1 MGKADVQQVE
11 PQWAIAAKVL
21 KICVVAQ
28 LVIAI
33 CIIELEN
40 NSFNGGGNLAIL
52 CILQTDGKMDMAKT
66 PKNSLDIWGICQCG
80 NIPVMVF
87 GITLLWYKDKVCPE
101 YTCVVGGILSNRQIA
116 DKEILDVLNQL
127 VW

>member
-52 CILQTDGKMDMAKT
+52 CILQTDGKW
-66 PKNSLDIWGICQCG
+66 IWRKLQKIRW
-80 NIPVMVF
+80 IF
-87 GITLLWYKDKVCPE
+87 GEYVNAETFLLWYNNLYE
-101 YTCVVGGILSNRQIA
+101 G
-116 DKEILDVLNQL
+116 
-127 VW
+127 

>member
-66 PKNSLDIWGICQCG
+66 PKIRWI
-80 NIPVMVF
+80 F
-87 GITLLWYKDKVCPE
+87 GEFVNAETFLLWYNNLYE
-101 YTCVVGGILSNRQIA
+101 G
-116 DKEILDVLNQL
+116 
-127 VW
+127 

>member
-66 PKNSLDIWGICQCG
+66 PKNSLDIWGNMSMRKHSCY
-80 NIPVMVF
+80 
-87 GITLLWYKDKVCPE
+87 GIIIYMKDN
-101 YTCVVGGILSNRQIA
+101 L
-116 DKEILDVLNQL
+116 
-127 VW
+127 

>member
-66 PKNSLDIWGICQCG
+66 PKNSLDIWGISQCG
-80 NIPVMVF
+80 NIPVMV
-87 GITLLWYKDKVCPE
+87 
-101 YTCVVGGILSNRQIA
+101 
-116 DKEILDVLNQL
+116 
-127 VW
+127 

>member
-1 MGKADVQQVE
+1 MQQVE
-11 PQWAIAAKVL
+11 PQLAIAAKVL

-80 NIPVMVF
+80 NIPVMV
-87 GITLLWYKDKVCPE
+87 
-101 YTCVVGGILSNRQIA
+101 
-116 DKEILDVLNQL
+116 
-127 VW
+127 

>member
-66 PKNSLDIWGICQCG
+66 PKNSLDIWGMCQCG
-80 NIPVMVF
+80 NIPVMV
-87 GITLLWYKDKVCPE
+87 
-101 YTCVVGGILSNRQIA
+101 
-116 DKEILDVLNQL
+116 
-127 VW
+127 

>member
-66 PKNSLDIWGICQCG
+66 PKNSLDICC
-80 NIPVMVF
+80 
-87 GITLLWYKDKVCPE
+87 LL
-101 YTCVVGGILSNRQIA
+101 YTSDAA
-116 DKEILDVLNQL
+116 DE
-127 VW
+127 

>member
-52 CILQTDGKMDMAKT
+52 CILQTDGKMDMGK
-66 PKNSLDIWGICQCG
+66 PQKNPWI
-80 NIPVMVF
+80 F
-87 GITLLWYKDKVCPE
+87 GEYVNAETFLLWYNNLYE
-101 YTCVVGGILSNRQIA
+101 G
-116 DKEILDVLNQL
+116 
-127 VW
+127 